1 MRQTLQTAVNLIV
14 GDTWPKRRHVVYVS
28 LMFCGLVIAYC
39 LGAATA
45 IGDKAA
51 IQTASDNAWWY
62 GAAIIFAYVFGSIAD
77 DIDKRR
83 TQRKLEE
90 AQTAPGDE

>member
-1 MRQTLQTAVNLIV
+1 MRPALQTAVNLII
-14 GDTWPKRRHVVYVS
+14 GDTWPKRRRVVYVS
-28 LMFCGLVIAYC
+28 LMFCALVIAYC

-77 DIDKRR
+77 DFDKRR

-90 AQTAPGDE
+90 AQTAPEGE